1 MMNGFLIMCKNC
13 SNAVVV
19 DSDNAREILT
29 GLAWGTKESKV
40 EDLSVISREESNM
53 SIECKCGNKVV
64 EY

>member
-1 MMNGFLIMCKNC
+1 MMCGFTILCKNC

-19 DSDNAREILT
+19 TADNARKILT
-29 GLAWGTKESKV
+29 GMAWGTKEPKV
-40 EDLSVISREESNM
+40 EDLLVISREDSNM